1 MTYFTHICLALRSV
15 HAKGVVHY
23 DIKVENVILK
33 QEGGKLICLLSD
45 FGISKVIGTLTDLTK
60 TARGTIFTMSPEV
73 IRREPHD
80 QSADVFS
87 LGCVLYEMC
96 ALERAFV
103 SDSREKIEHMVLNSN
118 PPRIPR

>member
-1 MTYFTHICLALRSV
+1 M
-15 HAKGVVHY
+15 
-23 DIKVENVILK
+23 
-33 QEGGKLICLLSD
+33 ICLLSD

-73 IRREPHD
+73 IRREPHN
-80 QSADVFS
+80 QAADVFS

-103 SDSREKIEHMVLNSN
+103 GDNREQIEHMVLNSN
-118 PPRIPR
+118 PPRIPDMYSDSLWRIIKSLLEDRKSVV